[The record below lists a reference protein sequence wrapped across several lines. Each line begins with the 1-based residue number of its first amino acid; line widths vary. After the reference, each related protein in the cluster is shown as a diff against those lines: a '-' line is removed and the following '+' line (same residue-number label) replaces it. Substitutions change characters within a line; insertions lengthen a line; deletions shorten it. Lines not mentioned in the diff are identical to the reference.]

1 MTIENYTNEEIT
13 VRTAFE
19 ILMNEFNYIHKL
31 KSHIVD
37 IDNEKDNGDD
47 YYFIVFEKTEET
59 RKLLEE
65 LK

>member
-1 MTIENYTNEEIT
+1 MTIENYTDEEKT
-13 VRTAFE
+13 VRIAFE

>member
-47 YYFIVFEKTEET
+47 YYFIIFEKTEET